1 MTGNAK
7 FLDFAQGNA
16 WEVALKNI
24 EHRIV
29 EANGIRLHVAEM
41 GRGPA
46 VLFCHG
52 WPETWY
58 SWRHQLPA
66 LAQAG
71 FRALA
76 PDMRGYGRSD
86 APEPIEAYTQ
96 LHIVGDMVGLLDALE
111 IPEAVI
117 VGHDWGAPVAWNAAL
132 MRPDRF
138 RAVVGMSVPYS
149 PRGKVS
155 LIDVL
160 KKSGLDD
167 FYMMYFQEPGIAER
181 EFERD
186 ATTSLRRML
195 YSASGSLPEGIY
207 WKAFRAPGG
216 GLLDN
221 MFDAEMPFSWLT
233 EQDLAE
239 YAGDFHRSG
248 FRGGFNW
255 YRNIHRNWE
264 LLAPFTHALIRQ
276 PAMFV
281 AGEHDGV
288 LRMPAMRSAVDN
300 INQVLPGVRKS
311 EIIPRAGHWIQQEAP
326 DRVNALLL
334 EFLRSL

>member
-1 MTGNAK
+1 M
-7 FLDFAQGNA
+7 AQPQSP
-16 WEVALKNI
+16 
-24 EHRIV
+24 EHRMV

-41 GRGPA
+41 GQGPA

-86 APEPIEAYTQ
+86 APAPIEAYTQ
-96 LHIVGDMVGLLDALE
+96 LHIVGDMVGLIDALE
-111 IPEAVI
+111 IPDAVV

-160 KKSGLDD
+160 KKSGLSD
-167 FYMMYFQEPGIAER
+167 FYMM
-181 EFERD
+181 
-186 ATTSLRRML
+186 
-195 YSASGSLPEGIY
+195 
-207 WKAFRAPGG
+207 
-216 GLLDN
+216 
-221 MFDAEMPFSWLT
+221 
-233 EQDLAE
+233 
-239 YAGDFHRSG
+239 
-248 FRGGFNW
+248 
-255 YRNIHRNWE
+255 
-264 LLAPFTHALIRQ
+264 
-276 PAMFV
+276 
-281 AGEHDGV
+281 
-288 LRMPAMRSAVDN
+288 
-300 INQVLPGVRKS
+300 
-311 EIIPRAGHWIQQEAP
+311 
-326 DRVNALLL
+326 
-334 EFLRSL
+334 

>member
-1 MTGNAK
+1 MLK
-7 FLDFAQGNA
+7 FLDFAQRNA

-76 PDMRGYGRSD
+76 PDMRGYGRSE

-111 IPEAVI
+111 ISEAVI

-138 RAVVGMSVPYS
+138 RAVAGMSVPYS

-160 KKSGLDD
+160 KKSGLND
-167 FYMMYFQEPGIAER
+167 FYMMYFQEPGVAER

-186 ATTSLRRML
+186 VTTSLRRML
-195 YSASGSLPEGIY
+195 HSASGSLPEGSY
-207 WKAFRAPGG
+207 WKAFRALGG

-221 MFDAEMPFSWLT
+221 MLDADMPFSWLT

-239 YAGDFHRSG
+239 YAGDFRRSG

-264 LLAPFTHALIRQ
+264 LLAPFTHAVIRQ

-281 AGEHDGV
+281 AGERDGV

-300 INQVLPGVRKS
+300 MKQVLPGVRKS

>member
-1 MTGNAK
+1 MPEFRTVQ
-7 FLDFAQGNA
+7 LDD
-16 WEVALKNI
+16 V
-24 EHRIV
+24 RIRCAV
-29 EANGIRLHVAEM
+29 EGS
-41 GRGPA
+41 GPL
-46 VLFCHG
+46 VLMVHG
-52 WPETWY
+52 FPESWY
-58 SWRHQLPA
+58 SWRHQLKA
-66 LAQAG
+66 LAEAG
-71 FRALA
+71 YHAVA
-76 PDMRGYGRSD
+76 PDMRGYGKTSQ
-86 APEPIEAYTQ
+86 PEEIDQYTL
-96 LHIVGDMVGLLDALE
+96 LHLVGDMVGVLDALNA
-111 IPEAVI
+111 PQAAVI
-117 VGHDWGAPVAWNAAL
+117 GHDWGAPVAWNAAL

-160 KKSGLDD
+160 KKNRLDD
-167 FYMMYFQEPGIAER
+167 FYMMYFQEPGVAER

-186 ATTSLRRML
+186 VATSLRRML
-195 YSASGSLPEGIY
+195 YSASGSLPEGTY

-221 MFDAEMPFSWLT
+221 MFDARMPFSWLT

-239 YAGDFHRSG
+239 YAGDFRRSG

-264 LLAPFTHALIRQ
+264 LLAPFTHAVIRQ
-276 PAMFV
+276 PAMFI
-281 AGEHDGV
+281 AGERDGV

-300 INQVLPGVRKS
+300 MKQVLPGVRKS
-311 EIIPRAGHWIQQEAP
+311 EIIPGAGHWIQQEAP

>member
-1 MTGNAK
+1 M
-7 FLDFAQGNA
+7 
-16 WEVALKNI
+16 W
-24 EHRIV
+24 
-29 EANGIRLHVAEM
+29 
-41 GRGPA
+41 
-46 VLFCHG
+46 
-52 WPETWY
+52 
-58 SWRHQLPA
+58 
-66 LAQAG
+66 
-71 FRALA
+71 
-76 PDMRGYGRSD
+76 GRSD
-86 APEPIEAYTQ
+86 APAPIEAYTQ

-160 KKSGLDD
+160 KKTGLND
-167 FYMMYFQEPGIAER
+167 FYMMYFQEPGVAER

-186 ATTSLRRML
+186 VTASLRRVL
-195 YSASGSLPEGIY
+195 YSASGSRPEGTN
-207 WKAFRAPGG
+207 WKAFAAPGG

-221 MFDAEMPFSWLT
+221 ALDADMPFAWLS

-239 YAGDFHRSG
+239 YAADFRRSG

-264 LLAPFTHALIRQ
+264 LLSPFIHAAIRQ

-281 AGEHDGV
+281 AGERDGV
-288 LRMPAMRSAVDN
+288 LRMPAMQSAVDN
-300 INQVLPGVRKS
+300 IKQLLPGVRRS
-311 EIIPRAGHWIQQEAP
+311 EIIPGAGHWIQQEALQE
-326 DRVNALLL
+326 VNALLL
-334 EFLRSL
+334 EFLKGL

>member
-1 MTGNAK
+1 M
-7 FLDFAQGNA
+7 AQPQSP
-16 WEVALKNI
+16 
-24 EHRIV
+24 EHRTV
-29 EANGIRLHVAEM
+29 ETNGIRLHVAEM
-41 GRGPA
+41 GQGPA

-58 SWRHQLPA
+58 SWRHQLPV

-86 APEPIEAYTQ
+86 APAPIEAYTQ

-160 KKSGLDD
+160 RKTGLND
-167 FYMMYFQEPGIAER
+167 FYMMYFQEPGVAER

-186 ATTSLRRML
+186 VTASLRRVL
-195 YSASGSLPEGIY
+195 YSASGSRPEGTN
-207 WKAFRAPGG
+207 WKAFAAPGG

-221 MFDAEMPFSWLT
+221 ALDADMPFAWLS

-239 YAGDFHRSG
+239 YAADFRRSG

-264 LLAPFTHALIRQ
+264 LLSPFIHAAIRQ

-281 AGEHDGV
+281 AGERDGV
-288 LRMPAMRSAVDN
+288 LRMPAMQSAVDN
-300 INQVLPGVRKS
+300 IKQLLPGVRRS
-311 EIIPRAGHWIQQEAP
+311 EIIPGAGHWIQQEAP
-326 DRVNALLL
+326 QEVNALLL
-334 EFLRSL
+334 EFLKGL

>member
-1 MTGNAK
+1 M
-7 FLDFAQGNA
+7 AQPQSP
-16 WEVALKNI
+16 
-24 EHRIV
+24 EHRMV
-29 EANGIRLHVAEM
+29 ETNGIRLHVAEM
-41 GRGPA
+41 GQGPA
-46 VLFCHG
+46 VVFCHG

-58 SWRHQLPA
+58 SWRHQLPV

-76 PDMRGYGRSD
+76 PDMRGYGRSE
-86 APEPIEAYTQ
+86 APAPIEAYTQ
-96 LHIVGDMVGLLDALE
+96 LHIVGDMVGLIDALE

-160 KKSGLDD
+160 KKTGLND
-167 FYMMYFQEPGIAER
+167 FYMMYFQEPGVAER

-186 ATTSLRRML
+186 VTASLRRVL
-195 YSASGSLPEGIY
+195 YSASGSRPEGTH
-207 WKAFRAPGG
+207 WKAFAAPGG

-221 MFDAEMPFSWLT
+221 ALDADMPFAWLS

-239 YAGDFHRSG
+239 YAADFRRSG

-264 LLAPFTHALIRQ
+264 LLSAFTHAAIRQ

-281 AGEHDGV
+281 AGERDGV
-288 LRMPAMRSAVDN
+288 LRMPAMQSAVDN
-300 INQVLPGVRKS
+300 IKQLLPGVRRS
-311 EIIPRAGHWIQQEAP
+311 EIIPGAGHWIQQEAP
-326 DRVNALLL
+326 QEVNALLL
-334 EFLRSL
+334 EFLKGL